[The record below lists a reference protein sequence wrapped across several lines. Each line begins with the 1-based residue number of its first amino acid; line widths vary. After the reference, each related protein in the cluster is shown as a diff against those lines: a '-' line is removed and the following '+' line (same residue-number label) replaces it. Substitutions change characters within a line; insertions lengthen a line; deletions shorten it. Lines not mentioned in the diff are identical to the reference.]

1 MKMNKFMSVLAAGAL
16 AMSMAA
22 CKTAEKPEETAA
34 PEATAEAQTETVA
47 DNSNKAAIVGSWQ
60 LSKVLVSETEGEDP
74 VEVQE
79 ADHASM
85 FSEKENVY
93 TFNEDGT
100 GTLLVVAGPDQ
111 AETELSWVTDPEGTY
126 TVTGSDEET
135 FIYDPVDD
143 VLMREYI
150 GNDPYIHVVSVF
162 GRK

>member
-22 CKTAEKPEETAA
+22 CKTADKTEETAA
-34 PEATAEAQTETVA
+34 PEATAETHTETVA
-47 DNSNKAAIVGSWQ
+47 DSSNKAAIVGSWQ
-60 LSKVLVSETEGEDP
+60 LSKVLVSETEGEEP
-74 VEVQE
+74 AEVQE

-111 AETELSWVTDPEGTY
+111 AETELNWVTDPEGTY

-135 FIYDPVDD
+135 FIYDPVEG

-150 GNDPYIHVVSVF
+150 GSDPYIHVVSVF

>member
-1 MKMNKFMSVLAAGAL
+1 MKNNKFLSVLAVGAL

-22 CKTAEKPEETAA
+22 CKTAETAA
-34 PEATAEAQTETVA
+34 PEATAETETETTTE
-47 DNSNKAAIVGSWQ
+47 NNKAAIVGSWQ

-74 VEVQE
+74 AEVEE

-111 AETELSWVTDPEGTY
+111 TEEELTWVTDPEGTY
-126 TVTGSDEET
+126 TVTGSNAET
-135 FIYDPVDD
+135 YIYDPVED

-150 GNDPYIHVVSVF
+150 GSDPYIHVVTVF
-162 GRK
+162 ARK

>member
-1 MKMNKFMSVLAAGAL
+1 MKNNKFLSVLAVGAL

-22 CKTAEKPEETAA
+22 CKTAETAA
-34 PEATAEAQTETVA
+34 PEATAEAQTETTV
-47 DNSNKAAIVGSWQ
+47 DSNKAAIVGSWQ

-85 FSEKENVY
+85 FSEKDNVY

-111 AETELSWVTDPEGTY
+111 AESELKWVTDPEGTY
-126 TVTGSDEET
+126 TVTGSDTET

-143 VLMREYI
+143 VLMREYN

-162 GRK
+162 ARK